1 MFALKKL
8 ISAFLLPLPATL
20 TLIAVALG
28 LIWFTGRQRAG
39 KVLVTIAFGLLLL
52 LSLPLVGG
60 GLVAP
65 LEKGQE
71 PLYPAERL
79 AAATADVGRHPRWI
93 VVLGGGHVAQPSLP
107 AIDQLSSSAL
117 LRLAEGVRLYRAL
130 PGTRMLLSGAGD
142 GAIAQADV
150 LAQAAVGFG
159 VPEQD
164 LVLERTT
171 VDTEDE
177 ATKLTAIVGK
187 DDFLLVTTASHMPRA
202 LALFRA
208 RGVDPIAAPT
218 DYVVRHGV
226 SGVHLDDIFPRLSGL
241 RLTELAEHEYLG
253 RLWAKLRGRL

>member
-1 MFALKKL
+1 
-8 ISAFLLPLPATL
+8 
-20 TLIAVALG
+20 VALG

-39 KVLVTIAFGLLLL
+39 KVLVTVAFGLLLL
-52 LSLPLVGG
+52 LSLPVIGG
-60 GLVAP
+60 GLVAS

-79 AAATADVGRHPRWI
+79 TAATAGVGRHPRWI
-93 VVLGGGHVAQPSLP
+93 VVLGGGHLTEPRLP

-130 PGTRMLLSGAGD
+130 PGMRMLLSGAGN
-142 GAIAQADV
+142 GSVAQADI
-150 LAQAAVGFG
+150 LAEAAVGFG

-171 VDTEDE
+171 FDTEDE
-177 ATKLTAIVGK
+177 ATKLTGIVGK

-208 RGVDPIAAPT
+208 RGADPIAAPT
-218 DYVVRHGV
+218 DYVVHHGV
-226 SGVHLDDIFPRLSGL
+226 HFDDIFPHPAGL